1 MNVHDIAS
9 DAVRVHH
16 TPAGSSRQFG
26 AAAPSEFLALSRLP
40 HYLEPSAA
48 GVSGRAMR

>member
-16 TPAGSSRQFG
+16 THAGSSRQFG
-26 AAAPSEFLALSRLP
+26 ATAPSEFPARSRLP
-40 HYLEPSAA
+40 HYLEPSAV